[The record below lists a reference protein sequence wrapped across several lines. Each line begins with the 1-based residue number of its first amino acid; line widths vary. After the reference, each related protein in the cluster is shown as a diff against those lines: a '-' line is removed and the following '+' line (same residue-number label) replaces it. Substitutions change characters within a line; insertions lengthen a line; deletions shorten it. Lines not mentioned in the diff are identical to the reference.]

1 MGRKRKGPFHSEME
15 EIESRIDKHLLSKS
29 TFLRGLQCPKSLYL
43 HRCHPDFRDRI
54 DQHLL
59 EIFQRGTD
67 VGLIARDLFP
77 GGLDASPGTPSLYQ
91 KSVLY
96 TRQLVSE
103 GTAVIYEAAFQYDDV
118 LCAIDMLVRDGESWR
133 AYEVKSSTGISDTYI
148 MDASVQYYIMKESG
162 LPLDDISLV
171 HIDNQYVRRGELNVQ
186 SLFKIKSVL
195 QEAQANQEFVSNTIE
210 RLKGVLKGKRIP
222 SLDIGEHC
230 FTPYECDF
238 RGYCWQHIPENSV
251 FDIAGLSKAEMF
263 TIYREGIVRLED
275 VPDSYHLN
283 RSQHMQVECHRTQ
296 SIHIDYEGIKSFLSS
311 IRYPLFF
318 MDFETFM
325 PAVPLFE
332 NTRPYQQIPF
342 QYSLHYRPSR
352 KSEVRHCEFL
362 AEAGADP
369 RVQFIERLLE
379 DTRGR
384 GDIIVYNQSFEKKIL
399 TELARDY
406 PGHAEEIKE
415 RISRIKDLMLPFQK
429 KYYYTPEMRGSYSI
443 KRVAPA
449 LVPELDYDYLSIPD
463 GISAMSAFERLQ
475 HETDASVTDEVRKN
489 LLEYCG
495 QDTLAMVRLLEGL
508 EEVLDS

>member
-1 MGRKRKGPFHSEME
+1 MKGRTSK
-15 EIESRIDKHLLSKS
+15 IDKHLLSKS

-43 HRCHPDFRDRI
+43 HRYHPEFRDRI
-54 DQHLL
+54 DLHLL
-59 EIFQRGTD
+59 EIFRRGTD
-67 VGLIARDLFP
+67 VGLTARDLYP
-77 GGLDASPGTPSLYQ
+77 GGLDASPETPLQYQ

-96 TRQLVSE
+96 TGQLISE
-103 GTAVIYEAAFQYDDV
+103 GIEVIYEAAFQYDDV
-118 LCAIDMLVRDGESWR
+118 LCAIDILVRDGGSWR

-148 MDASVQYYIMKESG
+148 MDASLQYYVMMKSG
-162 LPLDDISLV
+162 LSLEDISLV
-171 HIDNQYVRRGELNVQ
+171 YIDNQYVRRGELNVH

-195 QEAQANQEFVSNTIE
+195 QEVHANREFVSNSIV
-210 RLKGVLKGKRIP
+210 RLKGVVKGKKIP
-222 SLDIGEHC
+222 PVDIGEHC

-238 RGYCWQHIPENSV
+238 MGYCWKHIPDDSV
-251 FDIAGLSKAEMF
+251 FHIAGLNKAEMF
-263 TIYREGIVRLED
+263 MLYREGIIKLED
-275 VPDSYHLN
+275 IPASYHLN
-283 RSQHMQVECHRTQ
+283 HSQHMQVECHRTNR
-296 SIHIDYEGIKSFLSS
+296 IHIDYEGIKGFLNS
-311 IRYPLFF
+311 IRYPLYF

-325 PAVPLFE
+325 PAIPLFE

-342 QYSLHYRPSR
+342 QYSLHYRAAMG
-352 KSEVRHCEFL
+352 SEVRHCEFL

-384 GDIIVYNQSFEKKIL
+384 GDIIVYNKSFEKKIL

-406 PGHAEEIKE
+406 PAYAEEIKE

-429 KYYYTPEMRGSYSI
+429 KYFYTPEMRGSYSI

-449 LVPELDYDYLSIPD
+449 LVPELVYDYLSIPD

-475 HETDASVTDEVRKN
+475 HETDESVIDEVRGN
-489 LLEYCG
+489 LLEYCR
-495 QDTLAMVRLLEGL
+495 QDTLAMVRLLERL

>member
-1 MGRKRKGPFHSEME
+1 MKE
-15 EIESRIDKHLLSKS
+15 EASKIDKHLLSKS
-29 TFLRGLQCPKSLYL
+29 TFLRGLQCTKSLYL
-43 HRCHPDFRDRI
+43 HRYHPEFRDRA

-59 EIFQRGTD
+59 EIFRRGTD
-67 VGLIARDLFP
+67 VGLVARDLYP
-77 GGLDASPGTPSLYQ
+77 GGLDASPETPLQYQ

-96 TRQLVSE
+96 TRQLLSE
-103 GTAVIYEAAFQYDDV
+103 DIEVLYEAAFQYDGV
-118 LCAIDMLVRDGESWR
+118 LCAIDILVSDGGSWR

-148 MDASVQYYIMKESG
+148 MDASLQYYVMMKSG
-162 LPLDDISLV
+162 LPLEDISLV
-171 HIDNQYVRRGELNVQ
+171 YIDNQYVRRGELNVH

-195 QEAQANQEFVSNTIE
+195 QEVHAHQEFVSNNIGK
-210 RLKGVLKGKRIP
+210 LKGVLKEKIIP
-222 SLDIGEHC
+222 PVDIDEHC

-238 RGYCWQHIPENSV
+238 KGYCWKHIPDDSV

-263 TIYREGIVRLED
+263 KIYREGIVKLED
-275 VPDSYHLN
+275 IPDGHHLN
-283 RSQHMQVECHRTQ
+283 HSQHMQVECHRTNR
-296 SIHIDYEGIKSFLSS
+296 IHIDYEGIKGFLNA
-311 IRYPLFF
+311 IRHPLYF

-342 QYSLHYRPSR
+342 QYSLHYRAARGSG
-352 KSEVRHCEFL
+352 VRHCEFL

-369 RVQFIERLLE
+369 RLQFIERLLE

-384 GDIIVYNQSFEKKIL
+384 GDIIVYNKSFEKKIL

-406 PGHAEEIKE
+406 PAYAKEIKE

-429 KYYYTPEMRGSYSI
+429 KYYYAPEMRGSYSI

-449 LVPELDYDYLSIPD
+449 LAPELDYDYLSISD

-475 HETDASVTDEVRKN
+475 HETDESVIDEVRRN
-489 LLEYCG
+489 LLEYCR
-495 QDTLAMVRLLEGL
+495 QDTLAMVRLLEKL